1 MRKRRITTSM
11 TGTTTIKPEMLFSH
25 LDPEIEVGTYP
36 LFRRFPEISHFVT
49 LRGTVVPDD
58 PFSSFN
64 LGRHSGEDLS
74 RVMKNRD
81 RLCRAL
87 SLPSSALVQ
96 PRQVHGNEVLPLLP
110 DFFSLTDEAQ
120 AEYLSQADGLVTA
133 LPGVCVAISTADCV
147 PLLFYDPCRRV
158 VGASHAGWRGTVG
171 HIARKTVEAMHRVY
185 GSDPRDIYAA
195 IGPSIG
201 RPAFQVGD
209 EVVEAF
215 REAYPGEV
223 PVVSPCRDDEGRHH
237 VDLWEANRADLLSS
251 GIIGGHLSLAAIC
264 TYARNDLFFS
274 SRRARGKN
282 FGRFLSGIFL
292 HNDE

>member
-1 MRKRRITTSM
+1 M

-36 LFRRFPEISHFVT
+36 LFRHFPEISHFVT

-120 AEYLSQADGLVTA
+120 AEYLSQAGYGEYYSTDYTVWKEKAKQTYDRLNKVLGAVRGCCIEDCTLV
-133 LPGVCVAISTADCV
+133 GRD
-147 PLLFYDPCRRV
+147 
-158 VGASHAGWRGTVG
+158 
-171 HIARKTVEAMHRVY
+171 VY
-185 GSDPRDIYAA
+185 KVDYSG
-195 IGPSIG
+195 G
-201 RPAFQVGD
+201 RAVL
-209 EVVEAF
+209 V
-215 REAYPGEV
+215 
-223 PVVSPCRDDEGRHH
+223 
-237 VDLWEANRADLLSS
+237 N
-251 GIIGGHLSLAAIC
+251 
-264 TYARNDLFFS
+264 FS
-274 SRRARGKN
+274 
-282 FGRFLSGIFL
+282 
-292 HNDE
+292 HNDYKYDNTVVPARDFILI